1 MNNLKVQ
8 SESIRC
14 SVLSSS
20 LRPQGPQPTR
30 LLHLWKSPGKNTAV
44 GYHSLFHGIIP
55 TQGIE
60 PRVSCIGRWI
70 LYHLSHQGR
79 SCGMNLKR
87 NLKQDETHASQR
99 GRREMLTCVFPEGGG
114 AMSVG
119 GTLDGGSEDLGVPLL
134 PLQDTEPDPGGHLTP
149 PAQKSPH
156 AEGRAFNGWL
166 QNLRDGRVVPTR
178 AVMPNQ
184 EAGPCPGTLRAVPG
198 RHGCWEMVF
207 GADFSL
213 GGGGALACP
222 PASTHEKNLEHSYP
236 SC

>member
-1 MNNLKVQ
+1 
-8 SESIRC
+8 
-14 SVLSSS
+14 
-20 LRPQGPQPTR
+20 
-30 LLHLWKSPGKNTAV
+30 
-44 GYHSLFHGIIP
+44 
-55 TQGIE
+55 
-60 PRVSCIGRWI
+60 
-70 LYHLSHQGR
+70 
-79 SCGMNLKR
+79 
-87 NLKQDETHASQR
+87 
-99 GRREMLTCVFPEGGG
+99 MLTCVFPEGGG

-207 GADFSL
+207 GADSSL
-213 GGGGALACP
+213 GGGGGWHAHLP
-222 PASTHEKNLEHSYP
+222 PPTRKTWNTLTRVVNNHQHLQTVPDGPDWRQNYP
-236 SC
+236 GGILW